1 MSMLKEPAVEEQTAP
16 APADAA
22 EAVEAA
28 EAPVEVE
35 EAAEPVPP
43 LKRNRD
49 FRLLWLGAGV
59 SQFGGRLSAVAYP
72 MLMVWHGHSVTQ
84 AGLVAFAAQ
93 LPNLTVQLPAGVLV
107 DRFDRRRLM
116 IACDLAAL
124 VAMAALV
131 TSLVLGA
138 VWVPLVM
145 AAAFVEGSAAIFYRL
160 AERAAVRNVV
170 HPDHLSAAL
179 SQNESRGHAAG
190 LLGNPVSSALFTVLP
205 WLPFAL
211 SGLGRIGAYLGL
223 VAIRTEFQQPRR
235 PDRPRDL
242 RAEIAEGFNWLRGQ
256 RFMRAA
262 VALVAGTNVL
272 FQIMGL
278 TLVVTV
284 QRAGGSPAVL
294 GAIGV
299 VSGLGGVLGALSGS
313 WWMKRFSPAAIMT
326 VSFALWAVLMAS
338 VAFTAN
344 PFALAGLYAGM
355 SGVGAAMNV
364 TAGVYQARICPDE
377 LQGRAASF
385 AVLASS
391 GANSLG
397 ALSAGFLLA
406 ALGPAHTALGAGAVM
421 ALIVLL
427 ALASPAVRSGREVI
441 G

>member
-1 MSMLKEPAVEEQTAP
+1 MSLLEEKPVVADEVPQT
-16 APADAA
+16 
-22 EAVEAA
+22 
-28 EAPVEVE
+28 
-35 EAAEPVPP
+35 VPP
-43 LKRNRD
+43 LKKNRD
-49 FRLLWLGAGV
+49 FRLLWLGAGI

-107 DRFDRRRLM
+107 DRFDRRKLM
-116 IACDLAAL
+116 IVCDVAALLAMAGL
-124 VAMAALV
+124 VAML
-131 TSLVLGA
+131 LLGA
-138 VWVPLVM
+138 VWVPVVM

-170 HPDHLSAAL
+170 HPDHLSSAL

-205 WLPFAL
+205 WLPFAI
-211 SGLGRIGAYLGL
+211 SGVGRVAAYLGL
-223 VAIRTEFQQPRR
+223 VAIRTEFQQPRTAKER
-235 PDRPRDL
+235 NL
-242 RAEIAEGFNWLRGQ
+242 RAEVAEGFHWLWGQ

-284 QRAGGSPAVL
+284 ERAGGSPAVL
-294 GAIGV
+294 GGIGV
-299 VSGLGGVLGALSGS
+299 VSGLGGILGALSGS
-313 WWMKRFSPAAIMT
+313 FWMKRFSPSAIMT
-326 VSFALWAVLMAS
+326 AAFALWAVLMAS
-338 VAFTAN
+338 VALTAN

-427 ALASPAVRSGREVI
+427 ALASPAVRSGREII